1 MTQIA
6 IDVPRH
12 TRTAGSAGRSVVH
25 GLHGMVATSHPLA
38 ALVGIDILKRGGTA
52 VDAAIAANAM
62 LGLVEPM
69 SCGIGGDLFAQV
81 WDARSGRVFGL
92 DASGRAPQQASVSAL
107 TARGFS
113 QMPGDGPLSW
123 TVPGAVAGLEALRSR
138 FGALPLR

>member
-25 GLHGMVATSHPLA
+25 ALHGMVATSHPLA
-38 ALVGIDILKRGGTA
+38 ALVGVDILKRGGTA

-62 LGLVEPM
+62 LGLVAPM

-81 WDARSGRVFGL
+81 WEARSRPARRPCRSGL
-92 DASGRAPQQASVSAL
+92 DASGRAPRQASASA
-107 TARGFS
+107 F
-113 QMPGDGPLSW
+113 
-123 TVPGAVAGLEALRSR
+123 
-138 FGALPLR
+138 